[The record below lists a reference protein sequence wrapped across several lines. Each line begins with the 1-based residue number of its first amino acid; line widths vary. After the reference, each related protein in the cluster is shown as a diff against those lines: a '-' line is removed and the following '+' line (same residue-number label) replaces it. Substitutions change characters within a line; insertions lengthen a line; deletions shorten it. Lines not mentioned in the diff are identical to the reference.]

1 MEKVHCVLIF
11 YGVNIK
17 QEISMFDS
25 PRGDL
30 AIKDELLDHQ
40 ELSSARRGILITK
53 KRRIADTLF
62 RIKRSRRNSHIEMK
76 VTGI

>member
-53 KRRIADTLF
+53 K
-62 RIKRSRRNSHIEMK
+62 
-76 VTGI
+76 G